1 MHEGCEII
9 TPHPCRVARKCFFL
23 HLLGPPRHGVL
34 EFVVDAYAAWQRR
47 QLWRSFFAGRQR
59 QQLELFDVDLQRG
72 LAGAILC
79 VDRSP
84 WLDSFAFN

>member
-1 MHEGCEII
+1 MHEGRKII
-9 TPHPCRVARKCFFL
+9 TAHVCRVARKCFFL

-34 EFVVDAYAAWQRR
+34 EFVVDAFAARQRR
-47 QLWRSFFAGRQR
+47 QLWRSFAGRQR

-79 VDRSP
+79 VDRSR
-84 WLDSFAFN
+84 WLDSVAVN